1 MGRGHPAGEGEP
13 ESQRRRPQ
21 SSPALLRGGGVGVD
35 AADGARRRATPER
48 TGDLS
53 GGSRLRRSA
62 RGAGSRAVVA
72 VALRLDPC
80 RRRGER
86 GDGCFD
92 ERARQRRRAAM
103 GAPGHVV
110 VPCRLQ
116 PRRRRRRH
124 PWRMARR
131 VRDRPWPL
139 GPLPHRPR
147 HHRALRQ
154 PPVGQRRV
162 ARQRLP
168 RPTRTKL
175 ASAGRPG
182 AAVDDDGRRRRR
194 LERRPI

>member
-62 RGAGSRAVVA
+62 RGAGSRAVAA

-103 GAPGHVV
+103 GRPVMSSFHAAFSLGGAVAPFLAHGS
-110 VPCRLQ
+110 P
-116 PRRRRRRH
+116 
-124 PWRMARR
+124 
-131 VRDRPWPL
+131 
-139 GPLPHRPR
+139 RPR
-147 HHRALRQ
+147 
-154 PPVGQRRV
+154 PP
-162 ARQRLP
+162 
-168 RPTRTKL
+168 L
-175 ASAGRPG
+175 AFGAPASSAWPSSRSPPAPCGTTAG
-182 AAVDDDGRRRRR
+182 GSAAAPSSSPDKTCFRWPAWRCCR
-194 LERRPI
+194 